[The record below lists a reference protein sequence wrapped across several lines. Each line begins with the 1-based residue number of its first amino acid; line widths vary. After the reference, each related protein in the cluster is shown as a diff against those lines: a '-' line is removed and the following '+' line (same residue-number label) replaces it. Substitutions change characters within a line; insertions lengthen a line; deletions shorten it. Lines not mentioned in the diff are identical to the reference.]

1 MENSE
6 NIQSYTA
13 LDHLSTHQLEEL
25 LRNDLAI
32 SESCSVEMV
41 NYIMGVI
48 EKREKNTSENRKEI
62 ERAWQEFQE
71 LYNTPEGEGRSLY
84 PAEEME
90 ATADNLDNQHIK
102 IPLFTASKHY
112 HLRRTL
118 LAAAVIAIVFFFL
131 VPPALGYNGLREMIG
146 KWTNA
151 VFHFEDLYVS
161 DSFQPDADIETASNM
176 VEKEY
181 FTLEEA
187 LSDYGLTEAMVPTRI
202 PEGFVLQDVSVFEQS
217 EWGEIEFSALFKK
230 GDSSLVISM
239 IYHDTPESFNYEK
252 DPTAVEIY
260 TVNGTAFYFFDNLS
274 KKAVTWYKGCFEY
287 SISGEV
293 SIESLKAIINSI

>member
-1 MENSE
+1 M
-6 NIQSYTA
+6 
-13 LDHLSTHQLEEL
+13 L
-25 LRNDLAI
+25 
-32 SESCSVEMV
+32 
-41 NYIMGVI
+41 
-48 EKREKNTSENRKEI
+48 
-62 ERAWQEFQE
+62 F
-71 LYNTPEGEGRSLY
+71 RS
-84 PAEEME
+84 
-90 ATADNLDNQHIK
+90 
-102 IPLFTASKHY
+102 
-112 HLRRTL
+112 
-118 LAAAVIAIVFFFL
+118 
-131 VPPALGYNGLREMIG
+131 
-146 KWTNA
+146 
-151 VFHFEDLYVS
+151 
-161 DSFQPDADIETASNM
+161 IETASNM